1 MSTNKF
7 RAAVL
12 AATLIASV
20 PLAMAAAGTAAGAA
34 PHPSR
39 PMQHVVVG
47 PSDGVAASPCPGMLT
62 ARAKNAPSLRPAT
75 APVPTRSYVS
85 GLLFGGAGAYDPEV
99 DGPPPLPTAPPS
111 VPDTRSYVS
120 GLLFG
125 GAGAYDPEVDG
136 PPPVPPAAAPVPAP
150 RSYVSGLP
158 FGGAGAYDPDVD
170 CL

>member
-1 MSTNKF
+1 MNTNKF
-7 RAAVL
+7 RAAAL
-12 AATLIASV
+12 AATLTASV

-34 PHPSR
+34 PHASR

-47 PSDGVAASPCPGMLT
+47 PSDGVPASPCPGLLT

-99 DGPPPLPTAPPS
+99 DGPPP
-111 VPDTRSYVS
+111 
-120 GLLFG
+120 
-125 GAGAYDPEVDG
+125 
-136 PPPVPPAAAPVPAP
+136 VPPAAAPVPP
-150 RSYVSGLP
+150 TRSYVSGLP